1 MNASPAA
8 LLPSEE
14 GRPPLPV
21 RPGLWLFAPSRESQ
35 GGSAWLLEAAGADLL
50 IDCPGY
56 TRANLRFLAGRPRHR
71 TAGNGPPRAWILLTG
86 RGGHGRCRRLQQAL
100 GWPVLVQEQEAYL
113 LPGVDPLHTFAA
125 EHRLEPDVRLLW
137 TPGPSPGACIVH
149 VSPAAA
155 DGRGGLFCGRLL
167 VPVAPARVAP
177 LRQRGTFHWG
187 RQLRSVERLR
197 RWLPPGSPGWI
208 ASGAGLGALRGAK
221 LVEQGSD
228 LLGEL
233 DLEALA
239 LQPPGGGLEVAPAS
253 TEDPT
258 AGPMPPKPLS

>member
-50 IDCPGY
+50 IDCPAY
-56 TRANLRFLAGRPRHR
+56 TRANLRFLAGRPRRR
-71 TAGNGPPRAWILLTG
+71 TAESGAHGAWIVLTG

-125 EHRLEPDVRLLW
+125 EHRLEPDVGLLW
-137 TPGPSPGACIVH
+137 TPGPSPGACV
-149 VSPAAA
+149 VQVAPAAG

-187 RQLRSVERLR
+187 RQLRSIERLR
-197 RWLPPGSPGWI
+197 GWLPPGSPGWI
-208 ASGAGLGALRGAK
+208 ASGAGLGALRGEK
-221 LVEQGSD
+221 LVEQGAA
-228 LLGEL
+228 LLAAL

-239 LQPPGGGLEVAPAS
+239 LQPPGGGLEVGAITTERPAADS
-253 TEDPT
+253 TD
-258 AGPMPPKPLS
+258 PKPLS